1 MADEW
6 VLNEGERLDDLVR
19 DDMKLIQRPD
29 HFCFS
34 VDSVVLAHY
43 VEPKKMM
50 SSPIL
55 EQAQVLLHCL
65 SLHSAA
71 IILRLLNWTL

>member
-34 VDSVVLAHY
+34 VDSVLLAHY
-43 VEPKKMM
+43 VEPKKNDV
-50 SSPIL
+50 I
-55 EQAQVLLHCL
+55 AD
-65 SLHSAA
+65 
-71 IILRLLNWTL
+71 

>member
-34 VDSVVLAHY
+34 VDSVLLAHY
-43 VEPKKMM
+43 VEPVIQ
-50 SSPIL
+50 IL
-55 EQAQVLLHCL
+55 YVNTQKHTESTEKQK
-65 SLHSAA
+65 
-71 IILRLLNWTL
+71 